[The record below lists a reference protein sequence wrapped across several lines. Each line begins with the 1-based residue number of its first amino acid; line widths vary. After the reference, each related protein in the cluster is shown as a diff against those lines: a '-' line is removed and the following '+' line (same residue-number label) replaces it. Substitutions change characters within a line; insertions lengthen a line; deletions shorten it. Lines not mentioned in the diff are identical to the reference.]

1 MSRCCYLIYVRLF
14 IHVYIPSLFV
24 AQIKSK
30 TTDWLS
36 KGYSPN
42 TLRITYFQTNPVWI
56 QNNEISQGMD

>member
-14 IHVYIPSLFV
+14 THVYIPSSFA

-30 TTDWLS
+30 AAELAVKRIFS
-36 KGYSPN
+36 QHA
-42 TLRITYFQTNPVWI
+42 RITYFQTNPVWI

>member
-36 KGYSPN
+36 KGQHV
-42 TLRITYFQTNPVWI
+42 RITYFQTNPVWI